1 MLLTILSV
9 LNYLTSVP
17 QPPIFKWHTFWS
29 LSYLISALSLSI
41 LLLTLLDM
49 GRKFYPPNRWN
60 TRLFKSILL
69 QIIFMDLAYA
79 VSGAIVLAREDS
91 VPHVA
96 MIVAQS
102 VLTLWNMISA
112 LGYTFFPVITT
123 LSCDVKRRT
132 EDVECVLYP
141 QSNGVNENVDT
152 TSCTSIVATP
162 YVATNYTQRTATPRQ
177 HINAQSAAIGAWY
190 MLTTGSLSLISLFI
204 NLVALLMDST
214 GASMS
219 IVNDVE
225 ILLGI
230 GITLSL
236 AVTPPKGLVRAFKLR
251 IIGRKLSKHVI
262 WERSD
267 YAYNKDHGT
276 AAAHK
281 KESQDDNAWVEMRD
295 VQAQDEPLEQVI
307 AEDDGYKKDSK

>member
-1 MLLTILSV
+1 
-9 LNYLTSVP
+9 
-17 QPPIFKWHTFWS
+17 
-29 LSYLISALSLSI
+29 
-41 LLLTLLDM
+41 
-49 GRKFYPPNRWN
+49 
-60 TRLFKSILL
+60 
-69 QIIFMDLAYA
+69 MDLAYI

-96 MIVAQS
+96 MIVTQS

-123 LSCDVKRRT
+123 RSCDVKRRA

-141 QSNGVNENVDT
+141 QGNNENVDT
-152 TSCTSIVATP
+152 TSCAAIVVTP
-162 YVATNYTQRTATPRQ
+162 YVASNYPQQTVSRPTPLQ

-204 NLVALLMDST
+204 YVIALLVDST
-214 GASMS
+214 GASIS
-219 IVNDVE
+219 IINDVE

-236 AVTPPKGLVRAFKLR
+236 AVTPPKELVRAFKLK

-267 YAYNKDHGT
+267 CAYDKDCGT

-281 KESQDDNAWVEMRD
+281 RDCQDDNAWVEIGD
-295 VQAQDEPLEQVI
+295 VQAQDEHFEHVI
-307 AEDDGYKKDSK
+307 TDTKKILND